1 MDFRTDGT
9 ADLLTENAPYPSC
22 HANMIGDTA
31 DLLRK
36 RVESL
41 QTATK
46 EGVEIAPPLS
56 VDEGNTVLRAKHDV
70 NVKAAMCRRHRKIMR
85 GPSGVE

>member
-1 MDFRTDGT
+1 MDWFDP
-9 ADLLTENAPYPSC
+9 DEEV
-22 HANMIGDTA
+22 NMIGDTA

-56 VDEGNTVLRAKHDV
+56 VDEGTRSFVLNT
-70 NVKAAMCRRHRKIMR
+70 M
-85 GPSGVE
+85 